1 MTKRR
6 IKQHPSLDPAKPS
19 LIEREAYL
27 QELARLQKALQP
39 SKQYQ
44 DAMQKALQPSKQY
57 QDLMKHYQ
65 DAMKKALQP
74 SKQYMKEL
82 ENAKRIQRVF
92 EKHGK

>member
-1 MTKRR
+1 MTKRK
-6 IKQHPSLDPAKPS
+6 IKQHPNLDPAKPS

-39 SKQYQ
+39 SKQ
-44 DAMQKALQPSKQY
+44 S

-82 ENAKRIQRVF
+82 ENAKRIQIVF
-92 EKHGK
+92 EKHDK

>member
-27 QELARLQKALQP
+27 QELARL
-39 SKQYQ
+39 
-44 DAMQKALQPSKQY
+44 QKALQPSKQY

-92 EKHGK
+92 EKHDK